1 MGKTWVMREYSVL
14 KDPFNIGFVLMAL
27 GLFGIAVHFQIFEQ
41 FYIFSRAHEDWEVDE
56 VLTGFAAASAMLPVF
71 LVRRNWRLSLA
82 NITIAS
88 AKQQADH
95 VALHDPLTGLH
106 NRRYLQLL
114 TDKAT
119 QRGWADPQN
128 CAMTVLLIDLDRF
141 KPIND
146 LRGHDAGDALLRE
159 VAKRLSALCSAHHH
173 VIRLGGDEFAILS
186 MLLIDIEANSRL
198 ARQIQ
203 TALGRPFVLDGWAAT
218 ISCSIGIASWSEG
231 MSASDLLRNAD
242 QAMYRA
248 KSLGRG
254 TYVHFDDELGAAVRD
269 QASLEA
275 DFRLAVEAGQITPYF
290 QPIHDIGTGA
300 LSGFEVLSR
309 WQHPT
314 RGFVPPDRFIPLAED
329 LGLIGRLS
337 DMVLSEACAALAS
350 WDTAL
355 GLSFNLSPSQFGDLT
370 LPARIFAIL
379 QNHGLDGS
387 RLEIE
392 ITERAVVAD
401 FDKAHAIIAELCAL
415 GIRISMDDFGTG
427 TSSLATLARL
437 PFSKIK
443 IDRSFIADIQI
454 MPMNAKIV
462 SGVLALAA
470 SLSLEVTA
478 EGIETAAEL
487 DFLKLHNCTLGQ
499 GYLFSRPVP
508 AAEIVALLAAAGGS
522 KAVRR
527 SG

>member
-1 MGKTWVMREYSVL
+1 MRNFSIL
-14 KDPFNIGFVLMAL
+14 NDPFNIGFLLIGL
-27 GLFGIAVHFQIFEQ
+27 GLFAGAVKYQVFNLLSQ
-41 FYIFSRAHEDWEVDE
+41 FSRAHGNWEAHEYLVG
-56 VLTGFAAASAMLPVF
+56 LAAASLTLPLF
-71 LVRRNWRLSLA
+71 LVRWNWRLSQA
-82 NITIAS
+82 NGLIAS
-88 AKQQADH
+88 ARQQAEH

-119 QRGWADPQN
+119 QQGWADPQVA
-128 CAMTVLLIDLDRF
+128 AMSVLLIDLDRF

-146 LRGHDAGDALLRE
+146 LRGHDAGDALLRDVARRLVE
-159 VAKRLSALCSAHHH
+159 VCDEHHH
-173 VIRLGGDEFAILS
+173 VIRLGGDEFAILTTNPANA
-186 MLLIDIEANSRL
+186 EHNSRL
-198 ARQIQ
+198 ARRLQ
-203 TALGRPFVLDGWAAT
+203 TALGRPFLFDNWSAT
-218 ISCSIGIASWSEG
+218 ISCSIGIATWAEG
-231 MSASDLLRNAD
+231 MTSSDFLSNAD

-254 TYVHFDDELGAAVRD
+254 TYVHFDDDLGAAVRD
-269 QASLEA
+269 QAGLEA
-275 DFRLAVEAGQITPYF
+275 DFRLAVDAGLITPYF
-290 QPIHDIGTGA
+290 QPIHDIETGA

-309 WQHPT
+309 WLHPT

-329 LGLIGRLS
+329 LGLISKLS

-350 WDTAL
+350 WNTDL

-379 QNHGLDGS
+379 QNHGLDGA

-401 FDKAHAIIAELCAL
+401 FDKAHTIIAELCAL

-443 IDRSFIADIQI
+443 IDRSFIANIQS

-487 DFLKLHNCTLGQ
+487 DFLKSHNCTLGQ
-499 GYLFSRPVP
+499 GYLFCRPVP
-508 AAEIVALLAAAGGS
+508 AADIVALLAAANQQTALRLS
-522 KAVRR
+522 A
-527 SG
+527 